1 MRKVLWIIVVAIMLA
16 GGCAAVRDMFLPS
29 TDNYGDSRRFW
40 DQTSDN
46 PYR

>member
-1 MRKVLWIIVVAIMLA
+1 MRRVFVIVMLVVCCIS
-16 GGCAAVRDMFLPS
+16 GCAAVRDLFLPGS
-29 TDNYGDSRRFW
+29 NASDQNRRFW

>member
-1 MRKVLWIIVVAIMLA
+1 MRRFLWILAISFLLL
-16 GGCAAVRDMFLPS
+16 GGCAAVRDLLLP
-29 TDNYGDSRRFW
+29 GDSEFDEARRFW